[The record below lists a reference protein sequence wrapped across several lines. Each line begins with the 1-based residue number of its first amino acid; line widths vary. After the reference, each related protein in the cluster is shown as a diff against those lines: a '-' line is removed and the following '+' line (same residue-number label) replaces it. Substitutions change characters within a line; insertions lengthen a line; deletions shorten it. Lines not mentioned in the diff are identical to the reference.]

1 MYGLNVV
8 IYIFIF
14 SKCMFHGD
22 LELVS
27 FSLHLSLSL
36 SLSCAIDMFDRP
48 VHVYQYMSVDR
59 PVH

>member
-1 MYGLNVV
+1 MYGLNVI

-14 SKCMFHGD
+14 SKCMFHGGLD
-22 LELVS
+22 LVS

-36 SLSCAIDMFDRP
+36 SCAIDTFDRP
-48 VHVYQYMSVDR
+48 VHVNQYMFVDR